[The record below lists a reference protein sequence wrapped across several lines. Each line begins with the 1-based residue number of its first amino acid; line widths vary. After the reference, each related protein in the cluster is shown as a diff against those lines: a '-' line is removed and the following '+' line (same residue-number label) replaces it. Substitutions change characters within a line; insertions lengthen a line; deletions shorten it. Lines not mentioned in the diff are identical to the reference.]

1 MTQHVNNFIDSIV
14 TAKKSFVS
22 TFVPNEELRKP
33 LNTFIDAQATF
44 GKKVA
49 SEVNEF
55 LTTVSLAAFS
65 VDTQKVFGNKK

>member
-1 MTQHVNNFIDSIV
+1 MTQVVENIIDSIV
-14 TAKKSFVS
+14 VAKKSFVS
-22 TFVPNEELRKP
+22 AFVPNEELRKP

-55 LTTVSLAAFS
+55 VTTVGLATFS
-65 VDTQKVFGNKK
+65 ADLKKVFGTK